1 MEVITTDQ
9 RTGKELILGKGI
21 PFWIVTIIL
30 GLLAITLLIWVATT
44 SLVRVSYSFSD
55 PNQKG
60 DVQLVAVGPDSNESK
75 VGFVFGD
82 LAAIPRNTQLFIA
95 RSGSMET
102 RLTVDDLP
110 LFGIP
115 NLNLE
120 LQPQHTVSKLGSD
133 TQGCNL
139 VNPNGTFTY
148 NCLALGGMAQIHR
161 PVDGIWSTDTIPSP
175 NTGIFARYQQGFLT
189 FDYADPQLSYFIPGG
204 ATKRVSLPKTFV
216 QRSQDKVAVLTNQT
230 NSQDSSFVVTDFST
244 GNSIYSANLDDA
256 KNARLFTRK
265 ANSNSN
271 FDSGFCAMNSD
282 NLVCYYGPTTHDEP
296 SDGHDYRASHPNG
309 SIEVTPLKN
318 PDQAKVYTMLDLR
331 TVDQTYLSASGTIYL
346 LSGNSL
352 YTAKPQGDSLQVR
365 LSYTSVSSVGITSKN
380 VFISAD
386 NKVIEIDEANHTSH
400 LRFQSNN
407 IATPMLSIYGD
418 TVLINAFINTSA
430 DDSRSAFA
438 HVYQLNTTPMAAN
451 QIRKEDF
458 LPYAETPTMSFMD
471 YSDKQIYIALMPV
484 FTTHDD
490 GSTSIDQNA
499 TLNQASPIKD
509 RLQKDGLLTNGTQ
522 LLIKY

>member
-1 MEVITTDQ
+1 MEILTTDQ

-21 PFWIVTIIL
+21 PFWSVTIVL
-30 GLLAITLLIWVATT
+30 SLLAITLLIWVATT

-60 DVQLVAVGPDSNESK
+60 DVQLVAVGPDSNENK
-75 VGFVFGD
+75 VGFMFGD

-148 NCLALGGMAQIHR
+148 NCLSLAGMAQIHR
-161 PVDGIWSTDTIPSP
+161 PDDGIWSTDTVPSP

-189 FDYADPQLSYFIPGG
+189 FDYSDPQLGYFIPGG

-216 QRSQDKVAVLTNQT
+216 QRSQDKVAVLTNQS
-230 NSQDSSFVVTDFST
+230 NSQDNSFVVIDFSS
-244 GNSIYSANLDDA
+244 GNFIYSTSLDGA
-256 KNARLFTRK
+256 KNAQQFARK

-271 FDSGFCAMNSD
+271 FDSSFCAINSD
-282 NLVCYYGPTTHDEP
+282 NLVCYYGPTTQDEP

-309 SIEVTPLKN
+309 SIEITPLKN
-318 PDQAKVYTMLDLR
+318 PDQAKVYTLSDLHG
-331 TVDQTYLSASGTIYL
+331 VDKTYVSASGTVYL

-365 LSYTSVSSVGITSKN
+365 LSYANVSSVGITSQA
-380 VFISAD
+380 VFISAN
-386 NKVIEIDEANHTSH
+386 NKVIEIDEASHTSH
-400 LRFQSNN
+400 LRFQSSN
-407 IATPMLSIYGD
+407 IATPLLSTYGD
-418 TVLINAFINTSA
+418 TVLINAFINVPA

-438 HVYQLNTTPMAAN
+438 HVYQLNTAPLAAN
-451 QIRKEDF
+451 QVRKEDF
-458 LPYAETPTMSFMD
+458 LPYGETPVMSFMD
-471 YSDKQIYIALMPV
+471 YSDKRIYIALMPV
-484 FTTHDD
+484 FTTHAD

-499 TLNQASPIKD
+499 TLNQVGPIKD
-509 RLQKDGLLTNGTQ
+509 RLQKDGLLTDGTQ
-522 LLIKY
+522 LLIK